1 MVDIPACGKT
11 LEENKYMIKIFRK
24 IRQKM
29 LIQNKFSKYALYAIG
44 EIVLVVIG
52 ILIALQ
58 INNNNELSKA
68 RTKELNYL
76 NNIKTDLI
84 VNNQELDSYIET
96 RTQCIEAA
104 NTILDHIEGK
114 EIEDLEKFN
123 ALGVPIY
130 NWQKFHQNN
139 NTFQELVSSGNLA
152 LISNDSIKN
161 MLLDIETL
169 YKKLKSEEEHY
180 RFDTEELIYKPLYNM
195 MDLNPMVNNFQY
207 RLSNGTSGK
216 NTKLTSDYY
225 DEFLKSNEIK
235 NGFVMTILEFST
247 MNAQMLEMKDMS
259 LNLIKH
265 IDKEMK
271 K

>member
-1 MVDIPACGKT
+1 
-11 LEENKYMIKIFRK
+11 MIKFFRK

-29 LIQNKFSKYALYAIG
+29 LTENKFGKYLLYAIG
-44 EIVLVVIG
+44 EILLVVIG

-58 INNNNELSKA
+58 INNQNDLKKA
-68 RTKELNYL
+68 RVKEVHYL
-76 NNIKTDLI
+76 NNIKTDLKI
-84 VNNQELDSYIET
+84 NIQELDDYIKT
-96 RTQCIEAA
+96 RTQGIKAA
-104 NTILDHIEGK
+104 NIIIEHIEGK
-114 EIEDLEKFN
+114 PIDDLEEFN

-161 MLLDIETL
+161 TLLDLETL

-180 RFDTEELIYKPLYNM
+180 RFDTEELIYKPLYKI

-207 RLSNGTSGK
+207 RLSNGSVGRNIKLSEDYYKEFLT
-216 NTKLTSDYY
+216 NTK
-225 DEFLKSNEIK
+225 IK

-247 MNAQMLEMKDMS
+247 MNTQMLEMKNIS
-259 LNLIKH
+259 LNLIELIVIETK
-265 IDKEMK
+265 D
-271 K
+271 